1 MKHRSAVGENSSIS
15 LPADGRTLVL
25 SGPTASGKTG
35 LAIELAITHGDIEI
49 INADSLL
56 VYRGL
61 DIGTAKPSIAERQGI
76 PHHLIDI
83 LDPDQE
89 FTAADF
95 RAQATAA
102 ITEIRARNKR
112 AIVVGGT
119 GFYLKALLFGIWDAP
134 RADPALRAELE
145 KLENAALWQEL
156 NARDPIAAT
165 RIGQNDR
172 YRLIR
177 GVEIL
182 RLSGKTPTELEEA
195 QNRTPDPSLELRIL
209 DREDSELEARI
220 HARTTQMLQDGII
233 EEYQRVQARFGTVRP
248 LSAVGYREVGR
259 YLLGEAPAGRK
270 VRPGLPGLEDE
281 INLATRQLVKSQ
293 RTFFRNLAA
302 RMAPR
307 SDISEPA

>member
-1 MKHRSAVGENSSIS
+1 MRAVGDPTPIQMPE
-15 LPADGRTLVL
+15 DGRTLVL

-35 LAIELAITHGDIEI
+35 LAIELALTHGGVEI

-61 DIGTAKPSIAERQGI
+61 DIGTAKPTLGERQGV

-83 LDPDQE
+83 REPDQE

-95 RAQATAA
+95 RALTLETLAD
-102 ITEIRARNKR
+102 IHSRGNR

-134 RADPALRAELE
+134 KADPALRTDLE
-145 KLENAALWQEL
+145 KKDNPQLWEEL
-156 NARDPIAAT
+156 NSSDPTAAT
-165 RIGQNDR
+165 RIGPNDR

-259 YLLGEAPAGRK
+259 YLKGEAPAGRK
-270 VRPGLPGLEDE
+270 VSPGLPGLEDE

-293 RTFFRNLAA
+293 RTFFRNLLTRA
-302 RMAPR
+302 
-307 SDISEPA
+307 E

>member
-1 MKHRSAVGENSSIS
+1 MKHRSAVGAPTPIQM
-15 LPADGRTLVL
+15 PADGRTLVL

-35 LAIELAITHGDIEI
+35 LAIELALKHGDIEI

-61 DIGTAKPSIAERQGI
+61 DIGTAKPTLAQRKGI

-83 LDPDQE
+83 LDPDRE

-95 RAQATAA
+95 RAQALAATAD
-102 ITEIRARNKR
+102 IHARGKR
-112 AIVVGGT
+112 AILVGGT

-134 RADPALRAELE
+134 KADPALRAELE
-145 KLENAALWQEL
+145 KLENPALWQEL

-182 RLSGKTPTELEEA
+182 RLSGKTPTELEKA
-195 QNRTPDPSLELRIL
+195 QNRTPDPSFELRIL

-220 HARTTQMLQDGII
+220 RARTTQMVREGII
-233 EEYQRVQARFGTVRP
+233 EEYQRVHARFGSVRP

-259 YLLGEAPAGRK
+259 YLAGEAPAGRK
-270 VRPGLPGLEDE
+270 VKTGLPGLEDE

-293 RTFFRNLAA
+293 RTFFRNLLTL
-302 RMAPR
+302 
-307 SDISEPA
+307 IH

>member
-1 MKHRSAVGENSSIS
+1 MKHSSAVGGSEPIS
-15 LPADGRTLVL
+15 LPPDGRTLVL

-61 DIGTAKPSIAERQGI
+61 DIGTAKPSHAERKGI

-95 RAQATAA
+95 RAQALAA
-102 ITEIRARNKR
+102 IAGIHARGKR

-134 RADPALRAELE
+134 KADPALGTELE
-145 KLENAALWQEL
+145 KLENQALWQEL
-156 NARDPIAAT
+156 IARDPIAAT

-182 RLSGKTPTELEEA
+182 LLSGKTPTELEQA

-209 DREDSELEARI
+209 DRQDSELEARI
-220 HARTTQMLQDGII
+220 HARTSQMLKDGII
-233 EEYQRVQARFGTVRP
+233 EEYQRVQARYGSVRP

-259 YLLGEAPAGRK
+259 YLAGETPAGRK
-270 VRPGLPGLEDE
+270 VKTGLPGLEDE

-293 RTFFRNLAA
+293 RTFFKNLLSRAG
-302 RMAPR
+302 
-307 SDISEPA
+307 